1 MYVSVYIYTYIYTH
15 IHELVYGA
23 LTCRVRASERVGQC
37 VCVCV
42 YIQTYIHPRQISL
55 LVFSDGSGIRESERA
70 RDAVPSQVVHGLR
83 QSLVFEEALEEDRVL
98 DCPGLLPG
106 LTFKSV

>member
-1 MYVSVYIYTYIYTH
+1 MLSP
-15 IHELVYGA
+15 A
-23 LTCRVRASERVGQC
+23 
-37 VCVCV
+37 
-42 YIQTYIHPRQISL
+42 
-55 LVFSDGSGIRESERA
+55 
-70 RDAVPSQVVHGLR
+70 QVVHGLR